1 MVCHLLKHVDC
12 LVQLSVDVAIS
23 KCHDFKVGM
32 KWNPYWNYSSKI
44 KSSCKRSLK
53 GLKFRWKKL
62 VLSNRI
68 YMAQWF

>member
-44 KSSCKRSLK
+44 KSSCKRSL
-53 GLKFRWKKL
+53 
-62 VLSNRI
+62 
-68 YMAQWF
+68 